1 MNLDLVLSVAVM
13 LIGLIVL
20 LVQRR
25 FNELVWGCFIVGLLA
40 VLLRFGGS
48 ISLHAG

>member
-13 LIGLIVL
+13 LVGLIAM

-25 FNELVWGCFIVGLLA
+25 FSEITYVCFAVGLLA